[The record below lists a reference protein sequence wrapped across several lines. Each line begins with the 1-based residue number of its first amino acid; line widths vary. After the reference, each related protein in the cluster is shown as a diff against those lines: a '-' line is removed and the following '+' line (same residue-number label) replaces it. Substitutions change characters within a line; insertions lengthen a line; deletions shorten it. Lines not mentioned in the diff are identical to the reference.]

1 VLANLF
7 RLDHLA
13 TRMRRNAESLLVLA
27 GIKPPRVWRVPVMIS
42 DVVRAALSEIEN
54 YQRVEIL
61 AVETAAVVG
70 SGAAD
75 LAHLLAELIENA
87 IAFSPP
93 HQQVEVSGQYQRMG
107 PEAGAFIVT
116 IADAGI
122 GMSPEDVGRANE
134 RLAGRESFA
143 VAPSQ
148 YLGHYVAGMI
158 ARRHGI
164 TVRLD
169 SSASRGTT
177 ATVTL
182 PPSLL
187 PSPEESSAP
196 VPVTAGLGAYAAP
209 QLPAAPT
216 YAPAP
221 ATRGFHPGGRA
232 AVAPSVDTYRVGEAE
247 FSIDFGTLDRSQ
259 VPPPGTPA
267 RGARV
272 AALTPPAVGP
282 VQGGPVAARGLPSA
296 PAIDTTVIEE
306 AQRARYVRDTLSR
319 FSAGVEKGR
328 DASAHEQG
336 DGVDAAGGTPA
347 PPPG

>member
-1 VLANLF
+1 
-7 RLDHLA
+7 
-13 TRMRRNAESLLVLA
+13 
-27 GIKPPRVWRVPVMIS
+27 
-42 DVVRAALSEIEN
+42 
-54 YQRVEIL
+54 
-61 AVETAAVVG
+61 
-70 SGAAD
+70 
-75 LAHLLAELIENA
+75 
-87 IAFSPP
+87 
-93 HQQVEVSGQYQRMG
+93 
-107 PEAGAFIVT
+107 
-116 IADAGI
+116 
-122 GMSPEDVGRANE
+122 
-134 RLAGRESFA
+134 

-164 TVRLD
+164 SVRLD

-187 PSPEESSAP
+187 PTPEESSAP
-196 VPVTAGLGAYAAP
+196 APVPVAAGRGAYAAP

-282 VQGGPVAARGLPSA
+282 AQGGPGAGRGLPSA

-319 FSAGVEKGR
+319 FSAGLEKGR
-328 DASAHEQG
+328 DASAHEQS
-336 DGVDAAGGTPA
+336 DGPEA
-347 PPPG
+347 PPPPPPPPPAGSA